1 MTGHRL
7 YVCECL
13 REAIKV
19 GSTATVSGLGIV
31 YWSDPMLPFGI
42 AASTFFPT
50 TFLEVAVY
58 NITKR
63 RHAVTEV
70 QLTTAP
76 MISSEN

>member
-1 MTGHRL
+1 
-7 YVCECL
+7 
-13 REAIKV
+13 
-19 GSTATVSGLGIV
+19 
-31 YWSDPMLPFGI
+31 MLPFGI
-42 AASTFFPT
+42 TASTFFPT

-58 NITKR
+58 KITKR